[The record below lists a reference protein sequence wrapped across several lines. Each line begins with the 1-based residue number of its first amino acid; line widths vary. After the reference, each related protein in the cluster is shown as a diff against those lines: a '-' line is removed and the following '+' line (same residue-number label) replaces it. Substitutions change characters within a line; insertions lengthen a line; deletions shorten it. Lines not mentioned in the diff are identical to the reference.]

1 MICVEILFILLLIWN
16 FIVFIMYGEDKL
28 YSKNKAHRVKEKRLI
43 ISAFLLGSI
52 GALLGMALFNHKTA
66 KRKFLVLI
74 PLSLIFNAAVICLI
88 LYIA

>member
-1 MICVEILFILLLIWN
+1 MEILCILLLIWN

-28 YSKNKAHRVKEKRLI
+28 YSKTKAHRIKEKKLI

-52 GALLGMALFNHKTA
+52 GALLGMAIFNHKTT

-74 PLSLIFNAAVICLI
+74 PLSLIFNSIVIYLI
-88 LYIA
+88 IYLI

>member
-1 MICVEILFILLLIWN
+1 MEILSILLLIWN

-28 YSKNKAHRVKEKRLI
+28 YSKNKTHRIREKKLI

-52 GALLGMALFNHKTA
+52 GALLGMSLFNHKTA

>member
-1 MICVEILFILLLIWN
+1 MDIFGILLLIWN

-52 GALLGMALFNHKTA
+52 GALLGMAIFNHKTA
-66 KRKFLVLI
+66 KKKFLVLI
-74 PLSLIFNAAVICLI
+74 PLSLIFNAIVICLI
-88 LYIA
+88 IYLI